1 MSFFDKLLHS
11 VKGAA
16 NDALDAHQNLG
27 SDARQNVRDLETQ
40 LTKAEQALV
49 EVRAEAELLKGKREK
64 AAAEVAKWLQAATN
78 AAGKDDN
85 LARECLAKK
94 ATAAAA
100 LATIDAE
107 IAKFQPTVSGIEK
120 HIADMR
126 SQKDSLA
133 NQADLIGVRSDVADV
148 ELKAAAILGGV
159 GGHGVSL
166 TATEEALAKKEARA
180 HAESA
185 IVAEH
190 NGTDLESRVAALS
203 TGPSIEDELAALKA
217 GK

>member
-1 MSFFDKLLHS
+1 MSFFDKLINT

-16 NDALDAHQNLG
+16 NDTLDAHQNLG
-27 SDARQNVRDLETQ
+27 ANARQSIRDLDENLQ
-40 LTKAEQALV
+40 KAESALL
-49 EVRAEAELLKGKREK
+49 EVRAEAELLNGKRAT

-94 ATAAAA
+94 ATAAAS

-107 IAKFQPTVSGIEK
+107 IAKFQPTVAGIEK

-126 SQKDSLA
+126 SQKDSLS

-159 GGHGVSL
+159 GGPSVSL
-166 TATEEALAKKEARA
+166 AGAEDQLAKKEARA
-180 HAESA
+180 HAATSILGERTGDS
-185 IVAEH
+185 
-190 NGTDLESRVAALS
+190 LEARVAALNA
-203 TGPSIEDELAALKA
+203 GPSIEDELAALKA